1 MRLRRV
7 AGHFSTM
14 HPLAA
19 LPGKNSRFALRQ
31 FSRRALRCGGMVPE
45 KISGSPL
52 PKTHFHNRGEKKERK
67 RNMAIEE
74 RTISML
80 VNNQPGVLSRIA
92 GVFSSR
98 GYNIRSLCVAET
110 TNPEVSR
117 ITLTSRAESDFTE
130 KIKKQL
136 DKLVD
141 VISVTDFTGAP
152 SVQRELMLISLRL
165 TVENRQEILRA
176 IDLFGCR
183 VVAMSEDYLIMEI
196 TANKDKTAAILRYFE
211 PFGVEEMN
219 RTGAIAVFR
228 QKREG

>member
-1 MRLRRV
+1 
-7 AGHFSTM
+7 
-14 HPLAA
+14 
-19 LPGKNSRFALRQ
+19 
-31 FSRRALRCGGMVPE
+31 
-45 KISGSPL
+45 
-52 PKTHFHNRGEKKERK
+52 
-67 RNMAIEE
+67 MAIEE

-110 TNPEVSR
+110 TNPEISR

-141 VISVTDFTGAP
+141 VVSVTDFTGRPA
-152 SVQRELMLISLRL
+152 VQRELMLISLTL
-165 TVENRQEILRA
+165 TPENRVEVLRA

-183 VVAMSEDYLIMEI
+183 VVAMSEDFLTLEI
-196 TANKDKTAAILRYFE
+196 SANKDKTAAIFRYFE

-228 QKREG
+228 QKQG

>member
-1 MRLRRV
+1 
-7 AGHFSTM
+7 
-14 HPLAA
+14 
-19 LPGKNSRFALRQ
+19 
-31 FSRRALRCGGMVPE
+31 
-45 KISGSPL
+45 
-52 PKTHFHNRGEKKERK
+52 
-67 RNMAIEE
+67 MAIEE
-74 RTISML
+74 RTISLL

-110 TNPEVSR
+110 TNPEISR

-141 VISVTDFTGAP
+141 VISITDFTGAP
-152 SVQRELMLISLRL
+152 SVQRELMLIRLSLNG
-165 TVENRQEILRA
+165 ENRREILRA
-176 IDLFGCR
+176 IDVFGCR
-183 VVAMSEDYLIMEI
+183 VVAMSGDSLILEI

-211 PFGVEEMN
+211 TFGVEEMN

-228 QKREG
+228 RQEDQ

>member
-1 MRLRRV
+1 
-7 AGHFSTM
+7 
-14 HPLAA
+14 
-19 LPGKNSRFALRQ
+19 
-31 FSRRALRCGGMVPE
+31 
-45 KISGSPL
+45 
-52 PKTHFHNRGEKKERK
+52 
-67 RNMAIEE
+67 MAIEE

-110 TNPEVSR
+110 INPEVSR

-141 VISVTDFTGAP
+141 IISVTDFTGAP
-152 SVQRELMLISLRL
+152 AVQRELMLISLGL

-196 TANKDKTAAILRYFE
+196 TANQDKTAAILRYFE

>member
-1 MRLRRV
+1 
-7 AGHFSTM
+7 
-14 HPLAA
+14 
-19 LPGKNSRFALRQ
+19 
-31 FSRRALRCGGMVPE
+31 
-45 KISGSPL
+45 
-52 PKTHFHNRGEKKERK
+52 
-67 RNMAIEE
+67 MAIQE

-92 GVFSSR
+92 GIFSSR

-136 DKLVD
+136 EKLVD
-141 VISVTDFTGAP
+141 VISITDFTGAP
-152 SVQRELMLISLRL
+152 SVQRELMLISLSL
-165 TVENRQEILRA
+165 NEKNRQEILRA
-176 IDLFGCR
+176 IDVFGCR
-183 VVAMSEDYLIMEI
+183 VVAMSDDSLIIEI

-228 QKREG
+228 RQPE

>member
-1 MRLRRV
+1 
-7 AGHFSTM
+7 
-14 HPLAA
+14 
-19 LPGKNSRFALRQ
+19 
-31 FSRRALRCGGMVPE
+31 
-45 KISGSPL
+45 
-52 PKTHFHNRGEKKERK
+52 
-67 RNMAIEE
+67 MAIEE
-74 RTISML
+74 HTISLL

-110 TNPEVSR
+110 ANPEISR

-141 VISVTDFTGAP
+141 IVSVTDFTHVPA
-152 SVQRELMLISLRL
+152 VQRELMMISLSL
-165 TVENRQEILRA
+165 TPENRKEVLRA

-183 VVAMSEDYLIMEI
+183 VVAMSEDSLTMEI
-196 TANKDKTAAILRYFE
+196 TANKDKTAAILKYFE

-219 RTGAIAVFR
+219 LTGAIDVFR
-228 QKREG
+228 QKQETR

>member
-1 MRLRRV
+1 
-7 AGHFSTM
+7 
-14 HPLAA
+14 
-19 LPGKNSRFALRQ
+19 
-31 FSRRALRCGGMVPE
+31 
-45 KISGSPL
+45 
-52 PKTHFHNRGEKKERK
+52 
-67 RNMAIEE
+67 MAIKEH
-74 RTISML
+74 TISLL

-136 DKLVD
+136 VKLID
-141 VISVTDFTGAP
+141 VISVTDFTDAP
-152 SVQRELMLISLRL
+152 AVQRELMLISLRL
-165 TVENRQEILRA
+165 TEANRTEVLRA

-183 VVAMSEDYLIMEI
+183 VVAMSEDQLTMEI
-196 TANKDKTAAILRYFE
+196 TANKDKTAAILKYFDA
-211 PFGVEEMN
+211 FGVEEMN

-228 QKREG
+228 QKQNG